1 MESDKKVHKKENG
14 PEPFEV
20 KRKESFLEAL
30 SFGQKREPQNQI
42 REDRPEW
49 KAKKEPQ
56 SNNVSVQPDKDKD
69 TEVGVSQVIEK

>member
-1 MESDKKVHKKENG
+1 M
-14 PEPFEV
+14 
-20 KRKESFLEAL
+20 EAL

-56 SNNVSVQPDKDKD
+56 SNNVSVQPDKVKD
-69 TEVGVSQVIEK
+69 TEVGVSQVIEKKRIKEKKLFWRQFQKRV